1 MDKYLEDDFDD
12 FIDPIDED
20 EEDRM
25 GQIPQRSHKE
35 LWAIHRKNGKVTW
48 GDVYAHI
55 LARPDIYYSKDEID
69 PEIWGIFNTDPNT
82 EMICIVDDYDGKDY
96 WIPKFDD
103 GSAQPIE
110 HEEMIRKA
118 NDWKVTASIL
128 LGMMASIAI
137 IFGFV
142 FYVIHPV

>member
-1 MDKYLEDDFDD
+1 MDKYLDDDFDV
-12 FIDPIDED
+12 FIEPIVED

-55 LARPDIYYSKDEID
+55 LSRPDIYYSKDEID

-82 EMICIVDDYDGKDY
+82 EMMCIVEDDDEEY

-103 GSAQPIE
+103 GSEKAKTE
-110 HEEMIRKA
+110 KDMIRKA
-118 NDWKVTASIL
+118 NDWKVTTSIIL
-128 LGMMASIAI
+128 SMIGFIGLVVWFVIAT
-137 IFGFV
+137 
-142 FYVIHPV
+142 H

>member
-1 MDKYLEDDFDD
+1 MDKYVEDNMDD
-12 FIDPIDED
+12 FINPIVED

-25 GQIPQRSHKE
+25 GHVKQRSHKE
-35 LWAIHRKNGKVTW
+35 LRIIHRKNGKVTW

-82 EMICIVDDYDGKDY
+82 EMMCIMDDYDGEDY
-96 WIPKFDD
+96 WIPKFND
-103 GSAQPIE
+103 GSAQAAA

-118 NDWKVTASIL
+118 NDWKVTTS
-128 LGMMASIAI
+128 I
-137 IFGFV
+137 IFSMIGFIGLV
-142 FYVIHPV
+142 VWFVIATH